1 MTVLLG
7 LGIYALI
14 GAGYV
19 LFWAL
24 VLTCLVIRQSYRGAR
39 YLYRQHK
46 AKKDVTA
53 GTTATAKPLPQPYM
67 SEYHGRDGS

>member
-39 YLYRQHK
+39 WLYRRHQE
-46 AKKDVTA
+46 KKGVTTQ
-53 GTTATAKPLPQPYM
+53 GSTRELPPQPYM
-67 SEYHGRDGS
+67 SEYHGRHGS